1 MTQIS
6 ESFQIDKPM
15 EAKPKIEKMMS
26 GVITSND
33 VGGLHIQDDI
43 LLNSC
48 KNLIDFKVVQNSMLP
63 FHS

>member
-1 MTQIS
+1 MN
-6 ESFQIDKPM
+6 KPM
-15 EAKPKIEKMMS
+15 EAKPKIEKMIS

-33 VGGLHIQDDI
+33 VGGLCVQDDI

-48 KNLIDFKVVQNSMLP
+48 KNPIDFKVAQNAMLP